1 MEYQTLADIR
11 AKEAEARRIQGN
23 ALANMTPGRGI
34 VSSMSQLG
42 GMLGG
47 QVMDAFGQY
56 SPEQQKAMSLD
67 KILGSRQGPPK
78 TQEEADALV
87 NELAQ
92 AGHAQEARQAML
104 NWQNDQ
110 QTRFKTDKME
120 MENRAL
126 LQLPQLEA
134 EWNYGTAGK
143 QFKQGYAKK
152 WLGLKD
158 KDLVNINS
166 EEDIIAAIEKFS
178 GGLDT
183 SDGRAKY
190 TKKMKQYEA
199 AKKTAKDAFLG
210 KKYRKDAL
218 GKKSEG
224 LDLTAPAT
232 EKSVEEKFPDA
243 AATRHKVLGNTATY
257 DDKVLAQTAGFADTP
272 GVTQVNPDDAGFWRE
287 KQEYHAKQDIMRQVS
302 AARVKAAP
310 VAFFGDLTLSPA
322 ESKQDK
328 INREIEAWT
337 DMALEPGGY
346 FYMNPDKVQAYVADV
361 HGFYKNLPPK
371 DKLKA
376 KKAAKKAEKEAKKE
390 E

>member
-1 MEYQTLADIR
+1 
-11 AKEAEARRIQGN
+11 
-23 ALANMTPGRGI
+23 
-34 VSSMSQLG
+34 
-42 GMLGG
+42 
-47 QVMDAFGQY
+47 
-56 SPEQQKAMSLD
+56 
-67 KILGSRQGPPK
+67 
-78 TQEEADALV
+78 
-87 NELAQ
+87 
-92 AGHAQEARQAML
+92 ML

-257 DDKVLAQTAGFADTP
+257 DDKVLAGRAGFAGTENIPQVDPSGNYLSRKGEEWGAEQSIRNSVSSVLLEKLPTAMYGTAWTL
-272 GVTQVNPDDAGFWRE
+272 GVEEGKINDRNEEIRAWAWDAVGGTRGHQGYFFTNPTEVQAFLDD
-287 KQEYHAKQDIMRQVS
+287 
-302 AARVKAAP
+302 P
-310 VAFFGDLTLSPA
+310 VAFYEALPA
-322 ESKQDK
+322 K
-328 INREIEAWT
+328 
-337 DMALEPGGY
+337 Y
-346 FYMNPDKVQAYVADV
+346 
-361 HGFYKNLPPK
+361 
-371 DKLKA
+371 KLKA
-376 KKAAKKAEKEAKKE
+376 KADAKKAKKEAKKE

>member
-1 MEYQTLADIR
+1 MEYQTLSQLR
-11 AKEAEARRIQGN
+11 AKEAEARRLQGN
-23 ALANMTPGRGI
+23 ALANMTPGRGV
-34 VSSMSQLG
+34 VSAMSQLG

-47 QVMDAFGQY
+47 TGMDMLGKY
-56 SPEQQKAMSLD
+56 SPEEQKAMSLD

-87 NELAQ
+87 TELAQ

-104 NWQNDQ
+104 NFQSDQ
-110 QTRFKTDKME
+110 QSRFKTDKME

-126 LQLPQLEA
+126 LQLPELEA
-134 EWNYGTAGK
+134 EWNYGETGK
-143 QFKQGYAKK
+143 SFKRGYAKK

-158 KDLVNINS
+158 EELAAINS

-190 TKKMKQYEA
+190 AKKMNQYEA

-218 GKKSEG
+218 GKKTTG
-224 LDLTAPAT
+224 LDLTASPT
-232 EKSVEEKFPDA
+232 EKTTEERFPDA
-243 AATRHKVLGNTATY
+243 AAARAKVLGNTATY
-257 DDKVLAQTAGFADTP
+257 EDKVTAQTAGYADTP
-272 GVTQVNPDDAGFWRE
+272 DVTQVDPEAAGFWRE
-287 KQEYHAKQDIMRQVS
+287 KQEYKAKQDIMRAVS

-310 VAFFGDLTLSPA
+310 VAFFGDLTLNPA

-328 INREIEAWT
+328 INQEIKAWT
-337 DMALEPGGY
+337 DVALEPNGY
-346 FYMNPDKVQAYVADV
+346 FYTNPDKVAEYVTDPQ
-361 HGFYKNLPPK
+361 GFYAKLPAK

-376 KKAAKKAEKEAKKE
+376 KKDAKTAAKKEK
-390 E
+390 